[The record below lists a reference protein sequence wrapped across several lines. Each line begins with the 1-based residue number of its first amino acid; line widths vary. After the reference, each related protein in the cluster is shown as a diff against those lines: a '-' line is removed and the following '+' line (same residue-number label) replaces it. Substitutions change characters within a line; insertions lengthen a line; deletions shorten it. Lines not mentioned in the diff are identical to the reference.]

1 MNANLK
7 RLTREQVYKIQ
18 PALSQSLIR
27 LGEAATSSLPK
38 SLTHLIRIRV
48 SQINGCAFCLSMHM
62 QEARR
67 DGEDQARLDVLSAWR
82 EAHCFDPQ
90 EKMALLLA
98 ETITNIGDQQLP
110 DAVYADVAAVFSEQE
125 LVNLIACII
134 EINSWNRIAITFRF

>member
-1 MNANLK
+1 MHAKIK

-27 LGEAATSSLPK
+27 LGESATSSLSK

-48 SQINGCAFCLSMHM
+48 SQINGCAFCLNMHS

-67 DGEDQARLDVLSAWR
+67 DGEEQARLDVLPAWR
-82 EAHCFDPQ
+82 EANCFDQQ
-90 EKMALLLA
+90 EKAALLLA

-110 DAVYADVAAVFSEQE
+110 DPVYKDVTASFSEQE
-125 LVNLIACII
+125 LVNLTACII